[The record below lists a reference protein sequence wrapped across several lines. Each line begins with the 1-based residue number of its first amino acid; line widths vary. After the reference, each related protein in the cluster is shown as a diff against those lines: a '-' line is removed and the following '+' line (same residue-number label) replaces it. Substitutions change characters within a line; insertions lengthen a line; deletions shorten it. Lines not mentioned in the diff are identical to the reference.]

1 MLRKLLEREGGGAAS
16 IAAELNG
23 DSMETNQSAAK
34 QDFTSAFEQLIAAYK
49 ALGPEER
56 PTKIRR
62 IISATPVR
70 DVSAINEMF
79 DHFQYELRRG
89 DDGDQFGSVVGQF
102 QPEYSFQEGIEQ
114 FDLSLFSKEYIPVP
128 TAGGEMQ

>member
-1 MLRKLLEREGGGAAS
+1 
-16 IAAELNG
+16 
-23 DSMETNQSAAK
+23 
-34 QDFTSAFEQLIAAYK
+34 
-49 ALGPEER
+49 
-56 PTKIRR
+56 
-62 IISATPVR
+62 
-70 DVSAINEMF
+70 MF

-128 TAGGEMQ
+128 TAGGEMQQ